1 MTTMNDHVQEL
12 TEWFRVV
19 NASGDG
25 RITFKEWDTALCH
38 ANPDK
43 VLRSRGVVMAHPQ
56 ELTAPERISGAKAST
71 PLRVGSA
78 ASLPTIL
85 TLRSA
90 IQKVTDTIAALLQY
104 SGLSVEEGFDE
115 FDKDGD
121 GFISRID
128 LTTSCESLEL
138 DASSAG
144 NHSQNTS
151 AL

>member
-19 NASGDG
+19 NASDDG
-25 RITFKEWDTALCH
+25 KITFKEWDTALGY
-38 ANPDK
+38 ANPDN
-43 VLRSRGVVMAHPQ
+43 VLRSRGVVMPDSQ
-56 ELTAPERISGAKAST
+56 ELIAPEMISGANAST

-85 TLRSA
+85 TPRSA

-121 GFISRID
+121 GFVSRID

-144 NHSQNTS
+144 NHFQNTS
-151 AL
+151 TL